1 MSKIAVIIVSWN
13 CRESLF
19 RCLKSLKEYAPPSLE
34 IIVVDNA
41 SADGTEKEIP
51 QQFPDIHFLP
61 QKKNLGFAAA
71 NNIGVSV
78 TKADY
83 LFFLNPDTFIKPRA
97 IEILHDFMEKTPECA
112 LSAPALLDDK
122 GNILDSTFRFP
133 SLWNYWTE
141 HSIFL
146 PLVERLKKLFRRK
159 VSPLTPD
166 FKPREIDWATGAA
179 FLVRRNAIESEPV
192 FDERYFMYSED
203 ADLCKHLAEHGWK
216 RYLLPDAQVVHSHRQ
231 SSIQARARTIFHL
244 FHSMS
249 IYHAKYKRR
258 AGNFF
263 LRLSIFTDMLL
274 RIIILKIIPRKLAP
288 EENRQRLKGYKSVLS
303 NLSPFHRD
311 KGSGD
316 V

>member
-13 CRESLF
+13 CRESLS
-19 RCLKSLKEYAPPSLE
+19 RCLKSLKEYGPPGLE

-41 SADGTEKEIP
+41 SVDGTGQEIP
-51 QQFPDIHFLP
+51 LRFPDIHFLP
-61 QKKNLGFAAA
+61 QEKNLGFAAA
-71 NNIGVSV
+71 NNIGASV

-97 IEILHDFMEKTPECA
+97 IEILQDFMEKTPGCA
-112 LSAPALLDDK
+112 LAAPTLLDDK
-122 GNILDSTFRFP
+122 GNVMQSIFRFP

-146 PLVERLKKLFRRK
+146 PLREGLKKLFLRK
-159 VSPLTPD
+159 ASPFTPV
-166 FKPREIDWATGAA
+166 FKPCEIDWATGAA
-179 FLVRRNAIESEPV
+179 FLVRRNALEGEPV

-203 ADLCKHLAEHGWK
+203 ADLCKRLAERGWK

-244 FHSMS
+244 FHSMT
-249 IYHAKYKRR
+249 IYYVKYKGP

-274 RIIILKIIPRKLAP
+274 RIIILKIIPRKSAS
-288 EENRQRLKGYKSVLS
+288 EENRERLKGYKSVLS
-303 NLSPFHRD
+303 TLSPFRRD
-311 KGSGD
+311 RGSGD

>member
-13 CRESLF
+13 CRESLS
-19 RCLKSLKEYAPPSLE
+19 RCLKSLKEHGPPGLE

-41 SADGTEKEIP
+41 SVDGTGQEIP
-51 QQFPDIHFLP
+51 LRFPDIHFLP
-61 QKKNLGFAAA
+61 QEKNLGFAAA

-97 IEILHDFMEKTPECA
+97 IEILQDFMEKTPRCA
-112 LSAPALLDDK
+112 LAAPTLFDTK
-122 GNILDSTFRFP
+122 GNILQSIFRFP

-141 HSIFL
+141 HSFFL
-146 PLVERLKKLFRRK
+146 PLRERLKKLFLRK
-159 VSPLTPD
+159 DLPFTPD
-166 FKPREIDWATGAA
+166 FKPCEIDWATGAA
-179 FLVRRNAIESEPV
+179 ILVRRNALEGESV

-203 ADLCKHLAEHGWK
+203 ADLCKRLSEQGWK

-244 FHSMS
+244 FHSMT
-249 IYHAKYKRR
+249 IYYAKYKGP
-258 AGNFF
+258 AGNFS
-263 LRLSIFTDMLL
+263 LRLSIFIDMLL
-274 RIIILKIIPRKLAP
+274 RIIILKIIPRKSAS
-288 EENRQRLKGYKSVLS
+288 EENRERLKGYKSVLS
-303 NLSPFHRD
+303 TLSPFRRD
-311 KGSGD
+311 RESGD